1 MSWVLYNKGVQA
13 MLHGRRVANLPPPYL
28 GGLVFALALAV
39 RVAYIFELEAS
50 PLFVHPAV
58 DAKTYTHHAQRL
70 AAGNWLGV
78 GEGPFWQPPL
88 YPYFLGAVQVLFAE
102 SFFYAVRFGQ
112 ALLGAL
118 VCTMS
123 WWIGR
128 ALFNPAVGLL
138 AGIGAALCGP
148 LIFFDGELLPAGLA
162 TFVNLLALV
171 VLLRVWR
178 RPSRWGF
185 LAAGAAF
192 GVGALAVPTVLAFAV
207 AVPVVLLWVAPGR
220 KGWGWAGAFV
230 LGVVLAIAPV
240 AWRNWAIGGDGVGIS
255 YNAGINLYIGNNPDY
270 AATVAIRPGWEWD
283 DLVTQ
288 PARAGIERPSAKSAY
303 FAERA
308 WSYIREDPMAWLGL
322 MGYKLGAF
330 WHGDERGRNQP
341 IYFWRTYSKVLSA
354 TLWKAGLAFPFGV
367 VAPLA
372 LWGMLLSV
380 RRIGPTWPLLYVLSY
395 GLGVIAFFVA
405 ARYRV
410 PVLPV
415 LMVFAAYGLWTLWAW
430 GRAGCWRSLGLG
442 LVVCSAFGLAAN
454 SHLTPMDMEGDA
466 AIHYNLGNAHAAAGD
481 NQRALVAFE
490 HSVAKDPQ
498 YWQAWLNLG
507 GIKGALGDLSGAEEI
522 FARLTREVPK
532 QAEPWLNLAHVR
544 IVQRDLA
551 GAFRCYEAA
560 LAANPKLLP
569 AYIEMI
575 RLYGQ
580 LGDRVRAAHVLQR
593 AVDNVP
599 AARAR
604 LQRLYGSLFNRAGA
618 ALQ

>member
-1 MSWVLYNKGVQA
+1 MIAGLQA
-13 MLHGRRVANLPPPYL
+13 GRL
-28 GGLVFALALAV
+28 GWLVFALALAL
-39 RVAYIFELEAS
+39 RVAYIFEADAS
-50 PLFVHPAV
+50 PLFEHPAV

-70 AAGNWLGV
+70 AAGNWLGI

-88 YPYFLGAVQVLFAE
+88 YPYFLGAVKVLFPE
-102 SFFYAVRFGQ
+102 SFFYAVRFVQ

-118 VCTMS
+118 VCAMS

-148 LIFFDGELLPAGLA
+148 LIFFDGELLPASLA
-162 TFVNLLALV
+162 AFVDLLALV

-185 LAAGAAF
+185 LGAGAAF
-192 GVGALAVPTVLAFAV
+192 GVGALAVPTVLTFAV
-207 AVPVVLLWVAPGR
+207 AVPIVLLWRAPRRQGLI
-220 KGWGWAGAFV
+220 WTGAFG
-230 LGVVLAIAPV
+230 LGVILAVTPV

-270 AATVAIRPGWEWD
+270 AETVAIRPGWEWD
-283 DLVTQ
+283 ELVTQ

-308 WSYIREDPMAWLGL
+308 WDYIKGDPTGWLGL
-322 MGYKLGAF
+322 MGHKLGAF

-341 IYFWRTYSKVLSA
+341 IYFWRTYSNVLSA
-354 TLWKAGLAFPFGV
+354 TLWKAGIAFPFGL

-372 LWGMLLSV
+372 LWGMLLSL
-380 RRIGPTWPLLYVLSY
+380 RRVGPTWPLLYVLSY
-395 GLGVIAFFVA
+395 CLGVVAFFVA

-415 LMVFAAYGLWTLWAW
+415 LLVFAAYGLWALWDW
-430 GRAGCWRSLGLG
+430 VRAGRWRSLGLG
-442 LVVCSAFGLAAN
+442 LAVCLAFAFAAN
-454 SHLTPMDMEGDA
+454 SHLAPMDMEGDA
-466 AIHYNLGNAHAAAGD
+466 AIHYNLGNAYAEAGD
-481 NQRALVAFE
+481 KKRALAAFE
-490 HSVAKDPQ
+490 RAVAEDPE

-507 GIKGALGDLSGAEEI
+507 GVKAALGDLIGGGEI
-522 FARLTREVPK
+522 FARVAQKAPRQV
-532 QAEPWLNLAHVR
+532 EPWMNLAHVR
-544 IVQRDLA
+544 IMQRDLE
-551 GAFRCYEAA
+551 GAFSCYESA

-569 AYIEMI
+569 AYVEMI

-580 LGDRVRAAHVLQR
+580 MGDLARAAHILQR
-593 AVDNVP
+593 AVDQLP
-599 AARAR
+599 AESERLRQFYEEIQMRALGR
-604 LQRLYGSLFNRAGA
+604 
-618 ALQ
+618 

>member
-1 MSWVLYNKGVQA
+1 MTAGLQV
-13 MLHGRRVANLPPPYL
+13 GRL
-28 GGLVFALALAV
+28 GWLVFALALAL
-39 RVAYIFELEAS
+39 RVAYILEADAS
-50 PLFVHPAV
+50 PLFEHPAV

-88 YPYFLGAVQVLFAE
+88 YPYFLGAVKVLFPE
-102 SFFYAVRFGQ
+102 SFFYAVRFAQ

-118 VCTMS
+118 VCAMS

-148 LIFFDGELLPAGLA
+148 LIFFDGELLPASLA
-162 TFVNLLALV
+162 AFVDLLALV

-185 LAAGAAF
+185 LGAGAAF
-192 GVGALAVPTVLAFAV
+192 GVGALAVPTVLTFAV
-207 AVPVVLLWVAPGR
+207 AVPIVLLWRAPCRQGLI
-220 KGWGWAGAFV
+220 WTGAFA
-230 LGVVLAIAPV
+230 LGVILAVTPV

-270 AATVAIRPGWEWD
+270 AETVAIRPGWEWD
-283 DLVTQ
+283 ELVTQ

-308 WSYIREDPMAWLGL
+308 WDYIKGDPTGWLGL
-322 MGYKLGAF
+322 MGHKLAAF

-341 IYFWRTYSKVLSA
+341 IYFWRTYSNVLSA
-354 TLWKAGLAFPFGV
+354 TLWKAGIAFPFGL

-372 LWGMLLSV
+372 LWGMLLSL
-380 RRIGPTWPLLYVLSY
+380 RRVGPTWPLLYVLSY
-395 GLGVIAFFVA
+395 CLGVVAFFVA

-415 LMVFAAYGLWTLWAW
+415 LIVFAAYGLWALWDW
-430 GRAGCWRSLGLG
+430 VRAGRWRSLGLG
-442 LVVCSAFGLAAN
+442 LAVCLAFAFAAN
-454 SHLTPMDMEGDA
+454 SHLAPMDMEGDA
-466 AIHYNLGNAHAAAGD
+466 AIHYNLGNAYAEAGD
-481 NQRALVAFE
+481 KKRALAAFE
-490 HSVAKDPQ
+490 RAVAEDPE

-507 GIKGALGDLSGAEEI
+507 GVKAALGDLVGGEEI
-522 FARLTREVPK
+522 FARVAQKAPRQV
-532 QAEPWLNLAHVR
+532 EPWMNLAHVR
-544 IVQRDLA
+544 IMQRDLE
-551 GAFRCYEAA
+551 GAFSCYESA

-569 AYIEMI
+569 AYVEMI

-580 LGDRVRAAHVLQR
+580 MGDLARAAHILQR
-593 AVDNVP
+593 AVDQLP
-599 AARAR
+599 AESERLRQFYEEIQMRALGR
-604 LQRLYGSLFNRAGA
+604 
-618 ALQ
+618 

>member
-1 MSWVLYNKGVQA
+1 MPFQVVS
-13 MLHGRRVANLPPPYL
+13 LHTPYL
-28 GGLVFALALAV
+28 GWLVFALALAL
-39 RVAYIFELEAS
+39 RVAYIFEADAS
-50 PLFVHPAV
+50 PLFEHPAV

-70 AAGNWLGV
+70 AAGNWLGI

-88 YPYFLGAVQVLFAE
+88 YPYFLGAVKVLFPE
-102 SFFYAVRFGQ
+102 SFFYAVRFVQ

-118 VCTMS
+118 VCAMS

-148 LIFFDGELLPAGLA
+148 LIFFDGELLPASLA
-162 TFVNLLALV
+162 AFVDLLALV

-185 LAAGAAF
+185 LGAGAAF
-192 GVGALAVPTVLAFAV
+192 GVGALAVPTVLTFAV
-207 AVPVVLLWVAPGR
+207 AVPIVLLWRAPRRQGLI
-220 KGWGWAGAFV
+220 WAGAFA

-270 AATVAIRPGWEWD
+270 AETVAIRPGWEWD
-283 DLVTQ
+283 ELVTQ

-308 WSYIREDPMAWLGL
+308 WDYIKGDPTGWLGL
-322 MGYKLGAF
+322 MGHKLGAF

-341 IYFWRTYSKVLSA
+341 IYFWRTYSNVLSA
-354 TLWKAGLAFPFGV
+354 SLWKAGIAFPFGL

-372 LWGMLLSV
+372 LWGMLLSL
-380 RRIGPTWPLLYVLSY
+380 RRIGPTWPLLFVLSY
-395 GLGVIAFFVA
+395 CLGVVAFFVA

-415 LMVFAAYGLWTLWAW
+415 LLVFAAYGLWALWDW
-430 GRAGCWRSLGLG
+430 VRAGRWRSLGLG
-442 LVVCSAFGLAAN
+442 LAVCLAFAFAAN
-454 SHLTPMDMEGDA
+454 SHLAPMDMEGDA
-466 AIHYNLGNAHAAAGD
+466 AIHYNLGNAYAEAGD
-481 NQRALVAFE
+481 KKRALAAFE
-490 HSVAKDPQ
+490 RAVAEDPE

-507 GIKGALGDLSGAEEI
+507 GVKAALGDLIGGGEI
-522 FARLTREVPK
+522 FARVAQKAPRQV
-532 QAEPWLNLAHVR
+532 EPWMNLAHVR
-544 IVQRDLA
+544 IMQRDLE
-551 GAFRCYEAA
+551 GAFSCYESA

-569 AYIEMI
+569 AYVEMI

-580 LGDRVRAAHVLQR
+580 MGDLARAAHILQR
-593 AVDNVP
+593 AVDQLP
-599 AARAR
+599 AESERLRQFYEEIQMRALGR
-604 LQRLYGSLFNRAGA
+604 
-618 ALQ
+618 

>member
-1 MSWVLYNKGVQA
+1 MIAGLQA
-13 MLHGRRVANLPPPYL
+13 GRL
-28 GGLVFALALAV
+28 GWLVFALALAL
-39 RVAYIFELEAS
+39 RVAYIFEADAS
-50 PLFVHPAV
+50 PLFEHPAV
-58 DAKTYTHHAQRL
+58 DAKTYTHHALRL
-70 AAGNWLGV
+70 AAGNWLGI

-88 YPYFLGAVQVLFAE
+88 YPYFLGAVKVLFPE
-102 SFFYAVRFGQ
+102 SFFYAVRFVQ

-138 AGIGAALCGP
+138 AGIGTALCGP
-148 LIFFDGELLPAGLA
+148 LIFFDGELLPASLA
-162 TFVNLLALV
+162 AFVDLLALV

-185 LAAGAAF
+185 LGAGAAF
-192 GVGALAVPTVLAFAV
+192 GVGALAVPTVLTFAV
-207 AVPVVLLWVAPGR
+207 AVPIVLLWRAPRRQGLI
-220 KGWGWAGAFV
+220 WAGAFA

-270 AATVAIRPGWEWD
+270 AETVAIRPGWEWD
-283 DLVTQ
+283 ELVTQ

-308 WSYIREDPMAWLGL
+308 WDYIKGDPTGWLGL
-322 MGYKLGAF
+322 MGHKLGAF

-341 IYFWRTYSKVLSA
+341 IYFWRTYSNVLSA
-354 TLWKAGLAFPFGV
+354 SLWKAGIAFPFGL

-372 LWGMLLSV
+372 LWGMLLSL
-380 RRIGPTWPLLYVLSY
+380 RRIGPTWPLLFVLSY
-395 GLGVIAFFVA
+395 CLGVVAFFVA

-415 LMVFAAYGLWTLWAW
+415 LLVFAAYGLWALWDW
-430 GRAGCWRSLGLG
+430 VRAGRWRSLGLG
-442 LVVCSAFGLAAN
+442 LAVCLAFAFAAN
-454 SHLTPMDMEGDA
+454 SHLAPMDMEGDA
-466 AIHYNLGNAHAAAGD
+466 AIHYNLGNAYAEAGD
-481 NQRALVAFE
+481 KERALAAFE
-490 HSVAKDPQ
+490 RAVAEDPE

-507 GIKGALGDLSGAEEI
+507 GVKAALGDLIGGGEI
-522 FARLTREVPK
+522 FARVAQKAPRQV
-532 QAEPWLNLAHVR
+532 EPWMNLAHVR
-544 IVQRDLA
+544 IMQRDLE
-551 GAFRCYEAA
+551 GAFSCYESA

-569 AYIEMI
+569 AYVEMI

-580 LGDRVRAAHVLQR
+580 MGDLARAAHILQR
-593 AVDNVP
+593 AVDQLP
-599 AARAR
+599 AESERLRQFYEEIQMRALGR
-604 LQRLYGSLFNRAGA
+604 
-618 ALQ
+618 

>member
-1 MSWVLYNKGVQA
+1 MIAGLQA
-13 MLHGRRVANLPPPYL
+13 GRL
-28 GGLVFALALAV
+28 GWLVFALALAL
-39 RVAYIFELEAS
+39 RVAYIFEADAS
-50 PLFVHPAV
+50 PLFEHPAV

-88 YPYFLGAVQVLFAE
+88 YPYFLGVVKVLFPE
-102 SFFYAVRFGQ
+102 SFFYAVRFAQ

-118 VCTMS
+118 VCAMS

-148 LIFFDGELLPAGLA
+148 LIFFDGELLPASLA
-162 TFVNLLALV
+162 AFVDLLALV

-185 LAAGAAF
+185 LGAGAAF
-192 GVGALAVPTVLAFAV
+192 GVGALAVPTVLTFAV
-207 AVPVVLLWVAPGR
+207 AVPIVLLWRAPRRQGL
-220 KGWGWAGAFV
+220 GWAGAFA

-270 AATVAIRPGWEWD
+270 AETVAIRPGWEWD
-283 DLVTQ
+283 ELVTQ

-308 WSYIREDPMAWLGL
+308 WGYIKGDPTGWLGL
-322 MGYKLGAF
+322 MGHKLGAF

-341 IYFWRTYSKVLSA
+341 IYFWRTYSNVLSA
-354 TLWKAGLAFPFGV
+354 SLWKAGIAFPFGL

-372 LWGMLLSV
+372 LWGMLLSL

-395 GLGVIAFFVA
+395 CLGVVAFFVA

-415 LMVFAAYGLWTLWAW
+415 LLVFAAYGLWALWDW
-430 GRAGCWRSLGLG
+430 GRGGRWRSLGLG
-442 LVVCSAFGLAAN
+442 LAVCLAFALAAN
-454 SHLTPMDMEGDA
+454 SHLAPMDMEGDA
-466 AIHYNLGNAHAAAGD
+466 AIHYNLGNAYAEAGD
-481 NQRALVAFE
+481 KKRALTAFE
-490 HSVAKDPQ
+490 RAVAEDPE

-507 GIKGALGDLSGAEEI
+507 GVKAALGDLAGGEEI
-522 FARLTREVPK
+522 FARVAQKAPRQV
-532 QAEPWLNLAHVR
+532 EPWMNLAHVR
-544 IVQRDLA
+544 IMQRDLE
-551 GAFRCYEAA
+551 GAFSYYESA

-569 AYIEMI
+569 AYVEMI

-580 LGDRVRAAHVLQR
+580 MGDLARAAHILQR
-593 AVDNVP
+593 AVDQLP
-599 AARAR
+599 AESERLRQFYEEIQMRALGR
-604 LQRLYGSLFNRAGA
+604 
-618 ALQ
+618 

>member
-1 MSWVLYNKGVQA
+1 MIAGLQA
-13 MLHGRRVANLPPPYL
+13 GRL
-28 GGLVFALALAV
+28 GWLVFALALAL
-39 RVAYIFELEAS
+39 RVAYILEADAS
-50 PLFVHPAV
+50 PLFEHPAV

-70 AAGNWLGV
+70 AAGNWLGI

-88 YPYFLGAVQVLFAE
+88 YPYFLGAVKVLFPE
-102 SFFYAVRFGQ
+102 SFFYAVRFVQ

-118 VCTMS
+118 VCAMS

-148 LIFFDGELLPAGLA
+148 LIFFDGELLPASLA
-162 TFVNLLALV
+162 AFVDLLALV

-185 LAAGAAF
+185 LGAGAAF
-192 GVGALAVPTVLAFAV
+192 GVGALAVPTVLTFTV
-207 AVPVVLLWVAPGR
+207 AVPIVLLWRAPRRRGLI
-220 KGWGWAGAFV
+220 WAGAFA

-270 AATVAIRPGWEWD
+270 AETVAIRPGWEWD
-283 DLVTQ
+283 ELVTQ

-308 WSYIREDPMAWLGL
+308 WDYIKGDPTGWLGL
-322 MGYKLGAF
+322 MGHKLGAF

-341 IYFWRTYSKVLSA
+341 IYFWRTYSNVLSA
-354 TLWKAGLAFPFGV
+354 TLWKAGIAFPFGL

-372 LWGMLLSV
+372 LWGMLLSL
-380 RRIGPTWPLLYVLSY
+380 RRIGPTWPLLYALSY
-395 GLGVIAFFVA
+395 CLGVVAFFVA

-415 LMVFAAYGLWTLWAW
+415 LIVFAAYGLWALWDWA
-430 GRAGCWRSLGLG
+430 RAGCWRSLGLG
-442 LVVCSAFGLAAN
+442 LVICLVFAFAAN
-454 SHLTPMDMEGDA
+454 SRLAPMEMEGDA
-466 AIHYNLGNAHAAAGD
+466 AIHYNLGNAYAEAGD
-481 NQRALVAFE
+481 KKRALAAFE
-490 HSVAKDPQ
+490 RAVVEDPE

-507 GIKGALGDLSGAEEI
+507 GVKAASGDLAGGEEI
-522 FARLTREVPK
+522 FARVAQKAPRQV
-532 QAEPWLNLAHVR
+532 EPWMNLAHVR
-544 IVQRDLA
+544 IMQRDLE
-551 GAFRCYEAA
+551 GAFSCYESA

-569 AYIEMI
+569 AYVEMI

-580 LGDRVRAAHVLQR
+580 MGDLARAAHILQR
-593 AVDNVP
+593 AVDQLP
-599 AARAR
+599 AESERLRQFYEEIQMRALSR
-604 LQRLYGSLFNRAGA
+604 
-618 ALQ
+618 

>member
-1 MSWVLYNKGVQA
+1 MTAGLQV
-13 MLHGRRVANLPPPYL
+13 GRL
-28 GGLVFALALAV
+28 GWLVFALALAL
-39 RVAYIFELEAS
+39 RVAYILEADAS
-50 PLFVHPAV
+50 PLFEHPAV

-88 YPYFLGAVQVLFAE
+88 YPYFLGAVKVLFPE
-102 SFFYAVRFGQ
+102 SFFYAVRFAQ

-118 VCTMS
+118 VCAMS

-148 LIFFDGELLPAGLA
+148 LIFFDGELLPASLA
-162 TFVNLLALV
+162 AFVDLLALV

-185 LAAGAAF
+185 LGAGAAF
-192 GVGALAVPTVLAFAV
+192 GVGALAVPTVLTFAV
-207 AVPVVLLWVAPGR
+207 AVPIVLLWRAPCRQGLI
-220 KGWGWAGAFV
+220 WTGAFA
-230 LGVVLAIAPV
+230 LGVILAVTPV

-270 AATVAIRPGWEWD
+270 AETVAIRPGWEWD
-283 DLVTQ
+283 ELVTQ

-308 WSYIREDPMAWLGL
+308 WDYIKGDPTGWLGL
-322 MGYKLGAF
+322 MGHKLGAF

-354 TLWKAGLAFPFGV
+354 TLWKAGIAFPFGLM
-367 VAPLA
+367 APLA
-372 LWGMLLSV
+372 LWGMLLSL
-380 RRIGPTWPLLYVLSY
+380 RRVGPTWPLLYVLSY
-395 GLGVIAFFVA
+395 CLGVVAFFVA

-415 LMVFAAYGLWTLWAW
+415 LLVFAAYGLWALWDW
-430 GRAGCWRSLGLG
+430 VRAGRWRRLGLG
-442 LVVCSAFGLAAN
+442 LAVCLVFAFAAN
-454 SHLTPMDMEGDA
+454 SHLAPMDMEGDA
-466 AIHYNLGNAHAAAGD
+466 AIHYNLGNAYAEAGD
-481 NQRALVAFE
+481 KKRALAAFE
-490 HSVAKDPQ
+490 RAVAEDPE

-507 GIKGALGDLSGAEEI
+507 GVKAALGDLIGGGEI
-522 FARLTREVPK
+522 FARVAQKAPRQV
-532 QAEPWLNLAHVR
+532 EPWMNLAHVR
-544 IVQRDLA
+544 IMQRDLE
-551 GAFRCYEAA
+551 GAFSYYESA

-569 AYIEMI
+569 AYVEMI

-580 LGDRVRAAHVLQR
+580 MGDLARAAHILQR
-593 AVDNVP
+593 AVDQLP
-599 AARAR
+599 AESERLRQFYEEIQMRALGR
-604 LQRLYGSLFNRAGA
+604 
-618 ALQ
+618 

>member
-1 MSWVLYNKGVQA
+1 MPCSSQPRP
-13 MLHGRRVANLPPPYL
+13 RRVANLRSPYL
-28 GGLVFALALAV
+28 GGLVFVLALAV
-39 RVAYIFELEAS
+39 RVAYVFELDAS

-58 DAKTYTHHAQRL
+58 DAKTYTHHAARL
-70 AAGNWLGV
+70 AAGHWLGV

-88 YPYFLGAVQVLFAE
+88 YPYFLGAVKVLAGE
-102 SFFYAVRFGQ
+102 SFFYAVRLGQ

-118 VCTMS
+118 VCAMS

-138 AGIGAALCGP
+138 AGLGAALCGP
-148 LIFFDGELLPAGLA
+148 LIFFDGELLPACLA

-185 LAAGAAF
+185 LGAGAAF
-192 GVGALAVPTVLAFAV
+192 GIGALAVPTVLAFAV
-207 AVPVVLLWVAPGR
+207 AVPIVLLWVAPR
-220 KGWGWAGAFV
+220 RLGWAGAFV
-230 LGVVLAIAPV
+230 LGVLLAIAPV

-303 FAERA
+303 FAKRA
-308 WSYIREDPMAWLGL
+308 WSYIREAPTEWLGL

-341 IYFWRTYSKVLSA
+341 IYFWRAYSTVLSA
-354 TLWKAGLAFPFGV
+354 TLWKAGIAFPFGV

-380 RRIGPTWPLLYVLSY
+380 RRLGPTWPLLYVLNY

-415 LMVFAAYGLWTLWAW
+415 LVVFAAYGLWTLWQW

-442 LVVCSAFGLAAN
+442 SVVCAAFALAAN
-454 SHLTPMDMEGDA
+454 SHLTPMDLEGDA
-466 AIHYNLGNAHAAAGD
+466 AIHYNLGNAYAAAGD
-481 NQRALVAFE
+481 NQRALAAFE
-490 HSVAKDPQ
+490 RSVAKDPE

-507 GIKGALGDLSGAEEI
+507 GIKGVLGDLPGAGEI

-532 QAEPWLNLAHVR
+532 RAEPWLNLAHVR
-544 IVQRDLA
+544 IAQRDLA

-560 LAANPKLLP
+560 LAANPKLLRV
-569 AYIEMI
+569 YVEMI

-580 LGDRVRAAHVLQR
+580 VGDWAQAAHILQR
-593 AVDNVP
+593 AIDNVP
-599 AARAR
+599 AERER
-604 LQRLYGSLFNRAGA
+604 LQRLYRGLFNAVV
-618 ALQ
+618 LP

>member
-1 MSWVLYNKGVQA
+1 MPFQVVS
-13 MLHGRRVANLPPPYL
+13 LHTPYL
-28 GGLVFALALAV
+28 GWLVFALALAL
-39 RVAYIFELEAS
+39 RVAYIFEADAS
-50 PLFVHPAV
+50 PLFEHPAV

-70 AAGNWLGV
+70 AAGNWLGI

-88 YPYFLGAVQVLFAE
+88 YPYFLGAVKVLFPE
-102 SFFYAVRFGQ
+102 SFFYAVRFVQ

-118 VCTMS
+118 VCAMS

-128 ALFNPAVGLL
+128 TLFNPAVGLL

-148 LIFFDGELLPAGLA
+148 LIFFDGELLPASLA
-162 TFVNLLALV
+162 AFVDLLAIV

-185 LAAGAAF
+185 LGAGAAF
-192 GVGALAVPTVLAFAV
+192 GVGALAVPTVLTFAV
-207 AVPVVLLWVAPGR
+207 AVPIVLLWRAPRRQGLI
-220 KGWGWAGAFV
+220 WAGAFA

-270 AATVAIRPGWEWD
+270 AETVAIRPGWEWD
-283 DLVTQ
+283 ELVTQ

-308 WSYIREDPMAWLGL
+308 WDYIKGDPTAWLGL
-322 MGYKLGAF
+322 MGHKLGAF

-341 IYFWRTYSKVLSA
+341 IYFWRTYSNVLSA
-354 TLWKAGLAFPFGV
+354 TLWKAGIAFPFGL

-372 LWGMLLSV
+372 LWGMLLSL
-380 RRIGPTWPLLYVLSY
+380 RRIGPTWPLLFVLSY
-395 GLGVIAFFVA
+395 CLGVVAFFVA

-415 LMVFAAYGLWTLWAW
+415 LLVFAAYGLWALWDW
-430 GRAGCWRSLGLG
+430 VRAGRWRSLGLG
-442 LVVCSAFGLAAN
+442 LAVCLAFAFAAN
-454 SHLTPMDMEGDA
+454 SHLAPMDMEGDA
-466 AIHYNLGNAHAAAGD
+466 AIHYNLGNAYAEAGD
-481 NQRALVAFE
+481 KKRALAAFE
-490 HSVAKDPQ
+490 RAVAEDPE

-507 GIKGALGDLSGAEEI
+507 GVKAALGDLIGGGEI
-522 FARLTREVPK
+522 FARVAQKAPRQV
-532 QAEPWLNLAHVR
+532 EPWMNLAHVR
-544 IVQRDLA
+544 IMQRDLE
-551 GAFRCYEAA
+551 GAFSCYESA

-569 AYIEMI
+569 AYVEMI

-580 LGDRVRAAHVLQR
+580 MGDLARAAHILQR
-593 AVDNVP
+593 AVDQLP
-599 AARAR
+599 AESERLRQFYEEIQMRALGR
-604 LQRLYGSLFNRAGA
+604 
-618 ALQ
+618 

>member
-1 MSWVLYNKGVQA
+1 MPFQVVS
-13 MLHGRRVANLPPPYL
+13 LHTPYL
-28 GGLVFALALAV
+28 GWLVFALALAL
-39 RVAYIFELEAS
+39 RVAYIFEADAS
-50 PLFVHPAV
+50 PLFEHPAV

-70 AAGNWLGV
+70 AAGNWLGI

-88 YPYFLGAVQVLFAE
+88 YPYFLGAVKVLFPE
-102 SFFYAVRFGQ
+102 SFFYAVRFVQ
-112 ALLGAL
+112 VLLGAL
-118 VCTMS
+118 VCAMS

-148 LIFFDGELLPAGLA
+148 LIFFDGELLPASLA
-162 TFVNLLALV
+162 AFVDLLALV

-185 LAAGAAF
+185 LGAGAAF
-192 GVGALAVPTVLAFAV
+192 GVGALAVPTVLTFAV
-207 AVPVVLLWVAPGR
+207 AVPIVLLWRAPRRQGLI
-220 KGWGWAGAFV
+220 WAGAFA

-270 AATVAIRPGWEWD
+270 AETVAIRPGWEWD
-283 DLVTQ
+283 ELVTQ

-308 WSYIREDPMAWLGL
+308 WDYIKGDPTGWLGL
-322 MGYKLGAF
+322 MGHKLGAF

-341 IYFWRTYSKVLSA
+341 IYFWRTYSNVLSA
-354 TLWKAGLAFPFGV
+354 SLWKAGIAFPFGL

-372 LWGMLLSV
+372 LWGMLLSL
-380 RRIGPTWPLLYVLSY
+380 RRVGPTWPLLFVLSY
-395 GLGVIAFFVA
+395 CLGVVAFFVA

-415 LMVFAAYGLWTLWAW
+415 LLVFAAYGLWALWDW
-430 GRAGCWRSLGLG
+430 VRAGRWRSLGLG
-442 LVVCSAFGLAAN
+442 LAVCLAFAFAAN
-454 SHLTPMDMEGDA
+454 SHLAPMDMEGDA
-466 AIHYNLGNAHAAAGD
+466 AIHYNLGNAYAEAGD
-481 NQRALVAFE
+481 KERALAAFE
-490 HSVAKDPQ
+490 RAVAEDPE

-507 GIKGALGDLSGAEEI
+507 GVKAALGDLIGGGEI
-522 FARLTREVPK
+522 FARVAQKAPRQV
-532 QAEPWLNLAHVR
+532 EPWMNLAHVR
-544 IVQRDLA
+544 IMQRDLE
-551 GAFRCYEAA
+551 GAFSCYESA

-569 AYIEMI
+569 AYVEMI

-580 LGDRVRAAHVLQR
+580 MGDLARAAHILQR
-593 AVDNVP
+593 AVDQLP
-599 AARAR
+599 AESERLRQFYEEIQMRALGR
-604 LQRLYGSLFNRAGA
+604 
-618 ALQ
+618 

>member
-1 MSWVLYNKGVQA
+1 MIAGLQA
-13 MLHGRRVANLPPPYL
+13 GRL
-28 GGLVFALALAV
+28 GWLVFALALAL
-39 RVAYIFELEAS
+39 RVAYIFEADAS
-50 PLFVHPAV
+50 PLFEHPAV

-70 AAGNWLGV
+70 AAGNWLGI

-88 YPYFLGAVQVLFAE
+88 YPYFLGAVKVLFPE
-102 SFFYAVRFGQ
+102 SFFYAVRFVQ

-118 VCTMS
+118 VCAMS

-148 LIFFDGELLPAGLA
+148 LIFFDGELLPASLA
-162 TFVNLLALV
+162 AFVDLLALV

-185 LAAGAAF
+185 LGAGAAF
-192 GVGALAVPTVLAFAV
+192 GVGALAVPTVLTFAV
-207 AVPVVLLWVAPGR
+207 AVPIVLLWRAPRRQGLI
-220 KGWGWAGAFV
+220 WAGAFA

-270 AATVAIRPGWEWD
+270 AETVAIRPGWEWD
-283 DLVTQ
+283 ELVTQ

-308 WSYIREDPMAWLGL
+308 WDYIKGDPTGWLGL
-322 MGYKLGAF
+322 MGHKLGAF

-341 IYFWRTYSKVLSA
+341 IYFWRTYSNVLSA
-354 TLWKAGLAFPFGV
+354 SLWKAGIAFPFGL

-372 LWGMLLSV
+372 LWGMLLSL
-380 RRIGPTWPLLYVLSY
+380 RRVGPTWPLLFVLSY
-395 GLGVIAFFVA
+395 CLGVVAFFVA

-415 LMVFAAYGLWTLWAW
+415 LLVFAAYGLWALWDW
-430 GRAGCWRSLGLG
+430 VRAGRWRSLGLG
-442 LVVCSAFGLAAN
+442 LAVCLAFAFAAN
-454 SHLTPMDMEGDA
+454 SHLAPMDMEGDA
-466 AIHYNLGNAHAAAGD
+466 AIHYNLGNAYAEAGD
-481 NQRALVAFE
+481 KKRALAAFE
-490 HSVAKDPQ
+490 RAVAEDPE

-507 GIKGALGDLSGAEEI
+507 GVKAALGDLIGGGEI
-522 FARLTREVPK
+522 FARVAQKAPRQV
-532 QAEPWLNLAHVR
+532 EPWMNLAHVR
-544 IVQRDLA
+544 IMQRDLE
-551 GAFRCYEAA
+551 GAFSCYESA

-569 AYIEMI
+569 AYVEMI

-580 LGDRVRAAHVLQR
+580 MGDLARAAHILQR
-593 AVDNVP
+593 AVDQLP
-599 AARAR
+599 AASERLRQFYEEIQMRALGR
-604 LQRLYGSLFNRAGA
+604 
-618 ALQ
+618 

>member
-1 MSWVLYNKGVQA
+1 MIAGLQA
-13 MLHGRRVANLPPPYL
+13 WRL
-28 GGLVFALALAV
+28 GWLVFAFALAL
-39 RVAYIFELEAS
+39 RVAYLFELDAS
-50 PLFVHPAV
+50 PLFAHPAV

-70 AAGNWLGV
+70 AAGNWLGL

-88 YPYFLGAVQVLFAE
+88 YPYFLGAVKVLFLE
-102 SFFYAVRFGQ
+102 SFFYAARFVQ

-118 VCTMS
+118 VCAMS

-128 ALFNPAVGLL
+128 TLFNPAVGLL

-148 LIFFDGELLPAGLA
+148 LIFFDGELLPASLA
-162 TFVNLLALV
+162 AFIDLLALV

-207 AVPVVLLWVAPGR
+207 AVPIALLWRVPRRQGLL
-220 KGWGWAGAFV
+220 WAGAFS
-230 LGVVLAIAPV
+230 LGVLLAIAPV

-288 PARAGIERPSAKSAY
+288 PAREGIERPSAKSAY

-308 WSYIREDPMAWLGL
+308 WGYIRGDPTAWLGL
-322 MGYKLGAF
+322 MGRKLGAF

-354 TLWKAGLAFPFGV
+354 TLWKAGIAFPFGL

-372 LWGMLLSV
+372 LWGMLLSL

-395 GLGVIAFFVA
+395 CLGVVAFFVA

-415 LMVFAAYGLWTLWAW
+415 LMVFAAYGLWVLWDW
-430 GRAGCWRSLGLG
+430 GRASRWRSLGLG
-442 LVVCSAFGLAAN
+442 LAVYLAFALAAN
-454 SHLTPMDMEGDA
+454 SRIAPMDMEGDA
-466 AIHYNLGNAHAAAGD
+466 AIHYNLGNAYAKAGD
-481 NQRALVAFE
+481 KERALTAFE
-490 HSVAKDPQ
+490 RAVSEDPE

-507 GIKGALGDLSGAEEI
+507 GVKAALGDLEGGRAI
-522 FARLTREVPK
+522 FARVAQKAPRQV
-532 QAEPWLNLAHVR
+532 EPWMNLAHVR
-544 IVQRDLA
+544 VQQGDA
-551 GAFRCYEAA
+551 KGAITAYEAA
-560 LAANPKLLP
+560 LAANPRLLP
-569 AYIEMI
+569 AYVEMMVLYGRLGALAETARVLDRAVEHLPAERARLE
-575 RLYGQ
+575 RLYGR
-580 LGDRVRAAHVLQR
+580 LLNA
-593 AVDNVP
+593 
-599 AARAR
+599 AARP
-604 LQRLYGSLFNRAGA
+604 
-618 ALQ
+618 

>member
-1 MSWVLYNKGVQA
+1 MIAGLQA
-13 MLHGRRVANLPPPYL
+13 GRL
-28 GGLVFALALAV
+28 GWLVFTLALAV
-39 RVAYIFELEAS
+39 RVAYILEADAS
-50 PLFVHPAV
+50 PLFPHPAV

-88 YPYFLGAVQVLFAE
+88 YPYFLGAVKVLFPE
-102 SFFYAVRFGQ
+102 SFFYAVRFVQ

-118 VCTMS
+118 VCAMS

-148 LIFFDGELLPAGLA
+148 LIFFDGELLPASLA
-162 TFVNLLALV
+162 AFVDLLALV

-185 LAAGAAF
+185 WGAGAAF
-192 GVGALAVPTVLAFAV
+192 GVGALAVPTVLTFAV
-207 AVPVVLLWVAPGR
+207 AVPIVLLWRAPRRQGLI
-220 KGWGWAGAFV
+220 WTGAFG
-230 LGVVLAIAPV
+230 LGVILAVTPV

-270 AATVAIRPGWEWD
+270 AETVAIRPGWEWD
-283 DLVTQ
+283 ELVTQ

-308 WSYIREDPMAWLGL
+308 WDYIKGDPTGWLGL
-322 MGYKLGAF
+322 MGRKLGAF

-341 IYFWRTYSKVLSA
+341 IYFWRTYSNVLSA
-354 TLWKAGLAFPFGV
+354 SLWKAGIAFPFGL

-372 LWGMLLSV
+372 LWGMLLSLQ
-380 RRIGPTWPLLYVLSY
+380 RIGPTWPLLYVLSY
-395 GLGVIAFFVA
+395 CLGVVAFFVA

-415 LMVFAAYGLWTLWAW
+415 LLVFAAYGLWALWDW
-430 GRAGCWRSLGLG
+430 VRAGRWRSLGLG
-442 LVVCSAFGLAAN
+442 LAVCLAFAFAAN
-454 SHLTPMDMEGDA
+454 SHLAPMDMEGDA
-466 AIHYNLGNAHAAAGD
+466 AIHYNLGNAYAEAGD
-481 NQRALVAFE
+481 KERALAAFE
-490 HSVAKDPQ
+490 RAVAEDPE

-507 GIKGALGDLSGAEEI
+507 GVKAALGDLTGGEEI
-522 FARLTREVPK
+522 FARVAQKAPRQV
-532 QAEPWLNLAHVR
+532 EPWMNLAHVR
-544 IVQRDLA
+544 IMQRNLE
-551 GAFRCYEAA
+551 GAFSCYESA

-569 AYIEMI
+569 AYVEMI

-580 LGDRVRAAHVLQR
+580 MGDLARAAHILQR
-593 AVDNVP
+593 AVDQLP
-599 AARAR
+599 AESERLRQFYEEIQIRALGR
-604 LQRLYGSLFNRAGA
+604 
-618 ALQ
+618 

>member
-1 MSWVLYNKGVQA
+1 MIAGLQA
-13 MLHGRRVANLPPPYL
+13 GRL
-28 GGLVFALALAV
+28 GWLVFALALAL
-39 RVAYIFELEAS
+39 RVAYILEADAS
-50 PLFVHPAV
+50 PLFEHPAV

-88 YPYFLGAVQVLFAE
+88 YPYFLGAVKVLFPE
-102 SFFYAVRFGQ
+102 SFFYAVRFAQ

-118 VCTMS
+118 VCAMS

-148 LIFFDGELLPAGLA
+148 LIFFDGELLPASLA
-162 TFVNLLALV
+162 AFVDLLALV

-185 LAAGAAF
+185 LGAGAAF
-192 GVGALAVPTVLAFAV
+192 GVGALAVPTVLTFAV
-207 AVPVVLLWVAPGR
+207 AVPIVLLWRAPCRQGLI
-220 KGWGWAGAFV
+220 WTGAFA
-230 LGVVLAIAPV
+230 LGVILAVTPV

-270 AATVAIRPGWEWD
+270 AETVAIRPGWEWD

-288 PARAGIERPSAKSAY
+288 PARAGMERPSAKSAY

-308 WSYIREDPMAWLGL
+308 WGYIKGDPTGWLGL
-322 MGYKLGAF
+322 MGHKLGAF

-341 IYFWRTYSKVLSA
+341 IYFWRTYSNVLSA
-354 TLWKAGLAFPFGV
+354 SLWKAGIAFPFGL

-372 LWGMLLSV
+372 LWGMLLSL
-380 RRIGPTWPLLYVLSY
+380 RRIGPTWPLLYALSY
-395 GLGVIAFFVA
+395 CLGVVAFFVA

-415 LMVFAAYGLWTLWAW
+415 LIVFAAYGLWALWDW
-430 GRAGCWRSLGLG
+430 VRAGRWRSLGLG
-442 LVVCSAFGLAAN
+442 LAVCLAFAFAAN
-454 SHLTPMDMEGDA
+454 SHLALMDMEGDA
-466 AIHYNLGNAHAAAGD
+466 AIHYNLGNAYAEAGD
-481 NQRALVAFE
+481 KERALAAFE
-490 HSVAKDPQ
+490 RAVAEDPE

-507 GIKGALGDLSGAEEI
+507 GVKAALGDLIGGGEI
-522 FARLTREVPK
+522 FARVAQKAPRQV
-532 QAEPWLNLAHVR
+532 EPWMNLAHVR
-544 IVQRDLA
+544 IMQRDLE
-551 GAFRCYEAA
+551 GAFSSYESA

-569 AYIEMI
+569 AYVEMI

-580 LGDRVRAAHVLQR
+580 MGDLARAAHILQR
-593 AVDNVP
+593 AVDQLP
-599 AARAR
+599 AESERLRQFYEEIQMRALGR
-604 LQRLYGSLFNRAGA
+604 
-618 ALQ
+618 

>member
-1 MSWVLYNKGVQA
+1 MTAGLQA
-13 MLHGRRVANLPPPYL
+13 GRL
-28 GGLVFALALAV
+28 GWLVFALALAL
-39 RVAYIFELEAS
+39 RVAYILEADAS
-50 PLFVHPAV
+50 PLFEHPAV

-70 AAGNWLGV
+70 AAGNWLGI

-88 YPYFLGAVQVLFAE
+88 YPYFLGVVKVLFPE
-102 SFFYAVRFGQ
+102 SFFYAVRFVQ

-118 VCTMS
+118 VCAMS

-148 LIFFDGELLPAGLA
+148 LIFFDGELLPASLA
-162 TFVNLLALV
+162 AFVDLLALV

-185 LAAGAAF
+185 LGAGAAF
-192 GVGALAVPTVLAFAV
+192 GVGALAVPTVLTFAV
-207 AVPVVLLWVAPGR
+207 AVPIVLLWRAPRRQGLI
-220 KGWGWAGAFV
+220 WTGAFA
-230 LGVVLAIAPV
+230 LGVILAVTPV

-270 AATVAIRPGWEWD
+270 AETVAIRPGWEWD
-283 DLVTQ
+283 ELVTQ

-308 WSYIREDPMAWLGL
+308 WGYIKGDPTGWLGL
-322 MGYKLGAF
+322 MGHKLGAF

-341 IYFWRTYSKVLSA
+341 IYFWRTYSNVLSA
-354 TLWKAGLAFPFGV
+354 SLWKAGIAFPFGL

-372 LWGMLLSV
+372 LWGMLLSL

-395 GLGVIAFFVA
+395 CLGVVAFFVA

-415 LMVFAAYGLWTLWAW
+415 LIVFAAYGLWALWDW
-430 GRAGCWRSLGLG
+430 GRAGRWRSLGLG
-442 LVVCSAFGLAAN
+442 LAACLAFAFAAN
-454 SHLTPMDMEGDA
+454 SHLAPMDMEGDA
-466 AIHYNLGNAHAAAGD
+466 AIHYNLGNAYAEAGD
-481 NQRALVAFE
+481 KKRALAAFE
-490 HSVAKDPQ
+490 RAVAEDPE

-507 GIKGALGDLSGAEEI
+507 GVKAALGDLTGGGEI
-522 FARLTREVPK
+522 FARVAQKAPRQV
-532 QAEPWLNLAHVR
+532 EPWMNLAHVR
-544 IVQRDLA
+544 IMQRDLE
-551 GAFRCYEAA
+551 GAFSYYESA

-569 AYIEMI
+569 AYVEMI

-580 LGDRVRAAHVLQR
+580 MGDLARAAHILQR
-593 AVDNVP
+593 AVDQLP
-599 AARAR
+599 AESERLRQFYEEIQMRALGR
-604 LQRLYGSLFNRAGA
+604 
-618 ALQ
+618 

>member
-1 MSWVLYNKGVQA
+1 MIAGLQA
-13 MLHGRRVANLPPPYL
+13 GRL
-28 GGLVFALALAV
+28 GWLVFALALAL
-39 RVAYIFELEAS
+39 RVAYIFEADAS
-50 PLFVHPAV
+50 PLFEHPAV

-70 AAGNWLGV
+70 AAGNWLGI

-88 YPYFLGAVQVLFAE
+88 YPYFLGAVKVLFPE
-102 SFFYAVRFGQ
+102 SFFYAVRFVQ

-118 VCTMS
+118 VCAMS

-148 LIFFDGELLPAGLA
+148 LIFFDGELLPASLA
-162 TFVNLLALV
+162 AFVDLLALV

-185 LAAGAAF
+185 LGAGAAF
-192 GVGALAVPTVLAFAV
+192 GVGALAVPTVLTFAV
-207 AVPVVLLWVAPGR
+207 AVPIVLLWRAPRRQGLI
-220 KGWGWAGAFV
+220 WAGAFS
-230 LGVVLAIAPV
+230 LGVILAITPV

-270 AATVAIRPGWEWD
+270 AETVAIRPGWEWD
-283 DLVTQ
+283 ELVTQ

-308 WSYIREDPMAWLGL
+308 WDYIKGDPTGWLGL
-322 MGYKLGAF
+322 MGRKLGAF

-341 IYFWRTYSKVLSA
+341 IYFWRTYSNVLSA
-354 TLWKAGLAFPFGV
+354 SLWKAGIAFPFGL

-372 LWGMLLSV
+372 LWGMLLSL

-395 GLGVIAFFVA
+395 CLGVVAFFVA

-415 LMVFAAYGLWTLWAW
+415 LLVFAAYGLWALWDW
-430 GRAGCWRSLGLG
+430 VRAGRWRSLGLG
-442 LVVCSAFGLAAN
+442 LAVCLAFAFAAN
-454 SHLTPMDMEGDA
+454 SHLAPMDMEGDA
-466 AIHYNLGNAHAAAGD
+466 AIHYNLGNAYAEAGD
-481 NQRALVAFE
+481 KKRALAAFE
-490 HSVAKDPQ
+490 RAVAEDPE

-507 GIKGALGDLSGAEEI
+507 GVKAALGDLIGGGEI
-522 FARLTREVPK
+522 FARVAQKAPRQV
-532 QAEPWLNLAHVR
+532 EPWMNLAHVR
-544 IVQRDLA
+544 IMQRDLE
-551 GAFRCYEAA
+551 GAFSCYESA

-569 AYIEMI
+569 AYVEMI

-580 LGDRVRAAHVLQR
+580 MGDLARAAHILQR
-593 AVDNVP
+593 AVDQLP
-599 AARAR
+599 AESERLRQFYEEIQMRALGR
-604 LQRLYGSLFNRAGA
+604 
-618 ALQ
+618 

>member
-1 MSWVLYNKGVQA
+1 MIAGLQA
-13 MLHGRRVANLPPPYL
+13 GRL
-28 GGLVFALALAV
+28 GWLVFALALAL
-39 RVAYIFELEAS
+39 RVAYIFEADAS
-50 PLFVHPAV
+50 PLFEHPAV

-70 AAGNWLGV
+70 AAGNWLGI

-88 YPYFLGAVQVLFAE
+88 YPYFLGAVKVLFPE
-102 SFFYAVRFGQ
+102 SFFYAVRFVQ

-118 VCTMS
+118 VCAMS

-148 LIFFDGELLPAGLA
+148 LIFFDGELLPASLA
-162 TFVNLLALV
+162 AFVDLLALV

-185 LAAGAAF
+185 LGAGAAF
-192 GVGALAVPTVLAFAV
+192 GVGALAVPTVLTFAV
-207 AVPVVLLWVAPGR
+207 AVPIALLCRAPRRQGLI
-220 KGWGWAGAFV
+220 WAGAFA
-230 LGVVLAIAPV
+230 LGVILAVTPV

-270 AATVAIRPGWEWD
+270 AETVAIRPGWEWD

-308 WSYIREDPMAWLGL
+308 WDYIKGDPAEWLGL
-322 MGYKLGAF
+322 MGHKLGAF

-341 IYFWRTYSKVLSA
+341 IYFWRTYSNVLSA
-354 TLWKAGLAFPFGV
+354 SLWKAGIAFPFGL

-372 LWGMLLSV
+372 LWGMLLSL

-395 GLGVIAFFVA
+395 CLGVVAFFVA

-415 LMVFAAYGLWTLWAW
+415 LLVFAAYGLWALWDW
-430 GRAGCWRSLGLG
+430 VRAGRWRSLGLG
-442 LVVCSAFGLAAN
+442 LAVCLAFAFAAN
-454 SHLTPMDMEGDA
+454 SHLAPMDMEGDA
-466 AIHYNLGNAHAAAGD
+466 AIHYNLGNAYAEAGD
-481 NQRALVAFE
+481 KERALAAFE
-490 HSVAKDPQ
+490 RAVAEDPE

-507 GIKGALGDLSGAEEI
+507 GVKAALGDLIGGGEI
-522 FARLTREVPK
+522 FARVAQKAPRQV
-532 QAEPWLNLAHVR
+532 EPWMNLAHVR
-544 IVQRDLA
+544 IMQRDLG
-551 GAFRCYEAA
+551 GAFSCYESA

-569 AYIEMI
+569 AYVEMI

-580 LGDRVRAAHVLQR
+580 MGDLARAAHILQR
-593 AVDNVP
+593 AVDQLP
-599 AARAR
+599 AESERLRQFYEEIQMRALGR
-604 LQRLYGSLFNRAGA
+604 
-618 ALQ
+618 

>member
-1 MSWVLYNKGVQA
+1 MIAGLQA
-13 MLHGRRVANLPPPYL
+13 GRL
-28 GGLVFALALAV
+28 GWLVFALALAL
-39 RVAYIFELEAS
+39 RVAYIFEADAS
-50 PLFVHPAV
+50 PLFEHPAV

-70 AAGNWLGV
+70 AAGNWLGI

-88 YPYFLGAVQVLFAE
+88 YPYFLGAVKVLFPE
-102 SFFYAVRFGQ
+102 SFFYAVRFVQ

-118 VCTMS
+118 VCAMS

-148 LIFFDGELLPAGLA
+148 LIFFDGELLPASLA
-162 TFVNLLALV
+162 AFVDLLALV

-185 LAAGAAF
+185 LGAGAAF
-192 GVGALAVPTVLAFAV
+192 GVGALAVPTVLTFAV
-207 AVPVVLLWVAPGR
+207 AVPIVLLWRAPCRQGLI
-220 KGWGWAGAFV
+220 WTGAFA
-230 LGVVLAIAPV
+230 LGVILAVTPV

-270 AATVAIRPGWEWD
+270 AETVAIRPGWEWD
-283 DLVTQ
+283 ELVTQ

-308 WSYIREDPMAWLGL
+308 WDYIKGDPTGWLGL
-322 MGYKLGAF
+322 MGHKLGAF

-341 IYFWRTYSKVLSA
+341 IYFWRTYSNVLSA
-354 TLWKAGLAFPFGV
+354 SLWKAGIAFPFGL

-372 LWGMLLSV
+372 LWGMLLSL

-395 GLGVIAFFVA
+395 CLGVVAFFVA

-415 LMVFAAYGLWTLWAW
+415 LLVFAAYGLWALWDW
-430 GRAGCWRSLGLG
+430 VRAGRWRSLGLG
-442 LVVCSAFGLAAN
+442 LAVCLAFAFAAN
-454 SHLTPMDMEGDA
+454 SHLAPMDMEGDA
-466 AIHYNLGNAHAAAGD
+466 AIHYNLGNAYAEAGD
-481 NQRALVAFE
+481 KKRALAAFE
-490 HSVAKDPQ
+490 RAVAEDPE

-507 GIKGALGDLSGAEEI
+507 GVKAALGDLIGGGEI
-522 FARLTREVPK
+522 FARVAQKAPRQV
-532 QAEPWLNLAHVR
+532 EPWMNLAHVR
-544 IVQRDLA
+544 IMQRDLE
-551 GAFRCYEAA
+551 GAFSCYESA

-569 AYIEMI
+569 AYVEMI

-580 LGDRVRAAHVLQR
+580 MGDLARAAHILQR
-593 AVDNVP
+593 AVDQLP
-599 AARAR
+599 AESERLRQFYEEIQMRALGR
-604 LQRLYGSLFNRAGA
+604 
-618 ALQ
+618 

>member
-1 MSWVLYNKGVQA
+1 MIAGLQA
-13 MLHGRRVANLPPPYL
+13 GRL
-28 GGLVFALALAV
+28 GWLVFALALAL
-39 RVAYIFELEAS
+39 RVAYIFEADAS
-50 PLFVHPAV
+50 PLFEHPAV

-88 YPYFLGAVQVLFAE
+88 YPYFLGAVKVLFPE
-102 SFFYAVRFGQ
+102 SFFYAVRFVQ

-118 VCTMS
+118 VCAMS

-148 LIFFDGELLPAGLA
+148 LIFFDGELLPASLA
-162 TFVNLLALV
+162 AFVDLLALV

-185 LAAGAAF
+185 LGAGAAF
-192 GVGALAVPTVLAFAV
+192 GVGALAVPTVLTFAV
-207 AVPVVLLWVAPGR
+207 AVPIVLLWRAPCRQGLI
-220 KGWGWAGAFV
+220 WTGAFA
-230 LGVVLAIAPV
+230 LGVILAVTPV

-270 AATVAIRPGWEWD
+270 AETVAIRPGWEWD
-283 DLVTQ
+283 ELVTQ

-308 WSYIREDPMAWLGL
+308 WDYIKGDPTGWLGL
-322 MGYKLGAF
+322 MGHKLGAF

-341 IYFWRTYSKVLSA
+341 IYFWRTYSNVLSA
-354 TLWKAGLAFPFGV
+354 SLWKAGIAFPFGL

-372 LWGMLLSV
+372 LWGMLLSL

-395 GLGVIAFFVA
+395 CLGVVAFFVA

-415 LMVFAAYGLWTLWAW
+415 LLVFAAYGLWALWDW
-430 GRAGCWRSLGLG
+430 VRAGRWRSLGLG
-442 LVVCSAFGLAAN
+442 LAVCLAFAFAAN
-454 SHLTPMDMEGDA
+454 SHLAPMDMEGDA
-466 AIHYNLGNAHAAAGD
+466 AIHYNLGNAYAEAGD
-481 NQRALVAFE
+481 KKRALAAFE
-490 HSVAKDPQ
+490 RAVAEDPE

-507 GIKGALGDLSGAEEI
+507 GVKAALGDLIGGGEI
-522 FARLTREVPK
+522 FARVAQKAPRQV
-532 QAEPWLNLAHVR
+532 EPWMNLAHVR
-544 IVQRDLA
+544 IMQRDLE
-551 GAFRCYEAA
+551 GAFSCYESA

-569 AYIEMI
+569 AYVEMI

-580 LGDRVRAAHVLQR
+580 MGDLARAAHILQR
-593 AVDNVP
+593 AVDQLP
-599 AARAR
+599 AESERLRQFYEEIQMRALGR
-604 LQRLYGSLFNRAGA
+604 
-618 ALQ
+618 

>member
-1 MSWVLYNKGVQA
+1 MIAGLQA
-13 MLHGRRVANLPPPYL
+13 GRL
-28 GGLVFALALAV
+28 GWLVFALALAL
-39 RVAYIFELEAS
+39 RVAYIFEADAS
-50 PLFVHPAV
+50 PLFEHPAV

-70 AAGNWLGV
+70 AAGNWLGI

-88 YPYFLGAVQVLFAE
+88 YPYFLGAVKVLFPE
-102 SFFYAVRFGQ
+102 SFFYAVRFVQ

-118 VCTMS
+118 VCAMS

-148 LIFFDGELLPAGLA
+148 LIFFDGELLPASLA
-162 TFVNLLALV
+162 AFVDLLALV

-185 LAAGAAF
+185 LGAGAAF
-192 GVGALAVPTVLAFAV
+192 GVGALAVPTVLTFAV
-207 AVPVVLLWVAPGR
+207 AVPIVLLWRAPCRQGLI
-220 KGWGWAGAFV
+220 WTGAFA
-230 LGVVLAIAPV
+230 LGVILAVTPV

-270 AATVAIRPGWEWD
+270 AETVAIRPGWEWD

-308 WSYIREDPMAWLGL
+308 WDYIKGDPTGWLGL
-322 MGYKLGAF
+322 MGHKLGAF

-341 IYFWRTYSKVLSA
+341 IYFWRTYSNVLSA
-354 TLWKAGLAFPFGV
+354 TLWKAGIAFPFGL

-372 LWGMLLSV
+372 LWGMLLSL
-380 RRIGPTWPLLYVLSY
+380 RRIGPTWPLLFVLSY
-395 GLGVIAFFVA
+395 CLGVVAFFVA

-415 LMVFAAYGLWTLWAW
+415 LLVFAAYGLWALWDW
-430 GRAGCWRSLGLG
+430 VRAGRWRSLGLG
-442 LVVCSAFGLAAN
+442 LAVCLAFAFAAN
-454 SHLTPMDMEGDA
+454 SHLAPMDMEGDA
-466 AIHYNLGNAHAAAGD
+466 AIHYNLGNAYAEAGD
-481 NQRALVAFE
+481 KKRALAAFE
-490 HSVAKDPQ
+490 RAVAEDPE

-507 GIKGALGDLSGAEEI
+507 GVKAALGDLIGGGEI
-522 FARLTREVPK
+522 FARVAQKAPRQV
-532 QAEPWLNLAHVR
+532 EPWMNLAHVR
-544 IVQRDLA
+544 IMQRDLE
-551 GAFRCYEAA
+551 GAFSCYESA

-569 AYIEMI
+569 AYVEMI

-580 LGDRVRAAHVLQR
+580 MGDLARAAHILQR
-593 AVDNVP
+593 AVDQLP
-599 AARAR
+599 AESERLRQFYEEIQMRALGR
-604 LQRLYGSLFNRAGA
+604 
-618 ALQ
+618 

>member
-1 MSWVLYNKGVQA
+1 MIAGLQA
-13 MLHGRRVANLPPPYL
+13 GRL
-28 GGLVFALALAV
+28 GWLVFALALAL
-39 RVAYIFELEAS
+39 RVAYIFEADAS
-50 PLFVHPAV
+50 PLFEHPAV

-70 AAGNWLGV
+70 AAGNWLGI

-88 YPYFLGAVQVLFAE
+88 YPYFLGAVKVLFSE
-102 SFFYAVRFGQ
+102 SFFYAVRFVQ

-118 VCTMS
+118 VCAMS

-148 LIFFDGELLPAGLA
+148 LIFFDGELLPASLA
-162 TFVNLLALV
+162 AFVDLLALV

-185 LAAGAAF
+185 LGAGAAF
-192 GVGALAVPTVLAFAV
+192 GVGALAVPTVLTFAV
-207 AVPVVLLWVAPGR
+207 AVPIVLLWRAPRQRGLI
-220 KGWGWAGAFV
+220 WTGAFG
-230 LGVVLAIAPV
+230 LGVILAVTPV

-270 AATVAIRPGWEWD
+270 AETVAIRPGWEWD
-283 DLVTQ
+283 ELVTQ

-308 WSYIREDPMAWLGL
+308 WDYIKGDPTGWLGL
-322 MGYKLGAF
+322 MGHKLGAF

-341 IYFWRTYSKVLSA
+341 IYFWRTYSNVLSA
-354 TLWKAGLAFPFGV
+354 TLWKAGIAFPFGL

-372 LWGMLLSV
+372 LWGMLLSL
-380 RRIGPTWPLLYVLSY
+380 RRVGPTWPLLYVLSY
-395 GLGVIAFFVA
+395 CLGVVAFFVA

-415 LMVFAAYGLWTLWAW
+415 LLVFAAYGLWALWAW
-430 GRAGCWRSLGLG
+430 VRAGCWRSLGLG
-442 LVVCSAFGLAAN
+442 LAVCLAFAFAAN
-454 SHLTPMDMEGDA
+454 SHLAPMDMEGDA
-466 AIHYNLGNAHAAAGD
+466 AIHYNLGNAYAEAGD
-481 NQRALVAFE
+481 KKRALAAFE
-490 HSVAKDPQ
+490 RAVAEDPE

-507 GIKGALGDLSGAEEI
+507 GVKAALGDLIGGGEI
-522 FARLTREVPK
+522 FARVAQKAPRQV
-532 QAEPWLNLAHVR
+532 EPWMNLAHVR
-544 IVQRDLA
+544 IMQRDLE
-551 GAFRCYEAA
+551 GAFSCYESA

-569 AYIEMI
+569 AYVEMI

-580 LGDRVRAAHVLQR
+580 MGDLARAAHILQR
-593 AVDNVP
+593 AVDQLP
-599 AARAR
+599 AASERLRQFYEEIQMRALGR
-604 LQRLYGSLFNRAGA
+604 
-618 ALQ
+618 

>member
-1 MSWVLYNKGVQA
+1 MIAGLQA
-13 MLHGRRVANLPPPYL
+13 GRL
-28 GGLVFALALAV
+28 GWLVFALALAL
-39 RVAYIFELEAS
+39 RVAYILEADAS
-50 PLFVHPAV
+50 PLFEHPAV

-70 AAGNWLGV
+70 AAGNWLGI

-88 YPYFLGAVQVLFAE
+88 YPYFLGAVKVLFPE
-102 SFFYAVRFGQ
+102 SFFYAVRFVQ

-118 VCTMS
+118 VCAMS

-148 LIFFDGELLPAGLA
+148 LIFFDGELLPASLA
-162 TFVNLLALV
+162 AFVDLLALV

-185 LAAGAAF
+185 LGAGAAF
-192 GVGALAVPTVLAFAV
+192 GVGALAVPTVLTFAV
-207 AVPVVLLWVAPGR
+207 AVPIVLLWRAPRRQGLI
-220 KGWGWAGAFV
+220 WAGAFA
-230 LGVVLAIAPV
+230 LGVVLAVTPV

-270 AATVAIRPGWEWD
+270 AETVAIRPGWEWD
-283 DLVTQ
+283 ELVTQ

-308 WSYIREDPMAWLGL
+308 WDYIKGDPTGWLGL
-322 MGYKLGAF
+322 MGHKLGAF

-341 IYFWRTYSKVLSA
+341 IYFWRTYSNVLSA
-354 TLWKAGLAFPFGV
+354 SLWKAGIAFPFGL

-372 LWGMLLSV
+372 LWGMLLSL
-380 RRIGPTWPLLYVLSY
+380 RRIGPTWPLLFVLSY
-395 GLGVIAFFVA
+395 CLGVVAFFVA

-415 LMVFAAYGLWTLWAW
+415 LLVFAAYGLWALWDW
-430 GRAGCWRSLGLG
+430 VRAGRWRSLGLG
-442 LVVCSAFGLAAN
+442 LAVCLAFAFAAN
-454 SHLTPMDMEGDA
+454 SHLAPMDMEGDA
-466 AIHYNLGNAHAAAGD
+466 AIHYNLGNAYAEAGD
-481 NQRALVAFE
+481 KKRALAAFE
-490 HSVAKDPQ
+490 RAVAEDPE

-507 GIKGALGDLSGAEEI
+507 GVKAALGDLIGGGEI
-522 FARLTREVPK
+522 FARVAQKAPRQV
-532 QAEPWLNLAHVR
+532 EPWMNLAHVR
-544 IVQRDLA
+544 IMQRDLE
-551 GAFRCYEAA
+551 GAFSCYESA

-569 AYIEMI
+569 AYVEMI

-580 LGDRVRAAHVLQR
+580 MGDLARAAHILQR
-593 AVDNVP
+593 AVDQLP
-599 AARAR
+599 AESERLRQFYEEIQMRALGR
-604 LQRLYGSLFNRAGA
+604 
-618 ALQ
+618 

>member
-1 MSWVLYNKGVQA
+1 MIAGLQA
-13 MLHGRRVANLPPPYL
+13 GRL
-28 GGLVFALALAV
+28 GWLVFALALAL
-39 RVAYIFELEAS
+39 RVAYILEADAS
-50 PLFVHPAV
+50 PLFEHPAV

-88 YPYFLGAVQVLFAE
+88 YPYFLGAVKVLFPE
-102 SFFYAVRFGQ
+102 SFFYAVRFAQ

-118 VCTMS
+118 VCAMS

-148 LIFFDGELLPAGLA
+148 LIFFDGELLPASLA
-162 TFVNLLALV
+162 AFVDLLALV

-185 LAAGAAF
+185 LGAGAAF
-192 GVGALAVPTVLAFAV
+192 GVGALAVPTVLTFAV
-207 AVPVVLLWVAPGR
+207 AVPIVLLWRAPCRQGLI
-220 KGWGWAGAFV
+220 WTGAFA
-230 LGVVLAIAPV
+230 LGVILAVTPV

-270 AATVAIRPGWEWD
+270 AETVAIRPGWEWD

-288 PARAGIERPSAKSAY
+288 PARAGMERPSAKSAY

-308 WSYIREDPMAWLGL
+308 WGYIKGDPTGWLGL
-322 MGYKLGAF
+322 MGHKLGAF

-341 IYFWRTYSKVLSA
+341 IYFWRTYSNVLSA
-354 TLWKAGLAFPFGV
+354 SLWKAGIAFPFGL

-372 LWGMLLSV
+372 LWGMLLSL
-380 RRIGPTWPLLYVLSY
+380 RRIGPTWPLLYALSY
-395 GLGVIAFFVA
+395 CLGVVAFFVA

-415 LMVFAAYGLWTLWAW
+415 LIVFAAYGLWALWDW
-430 GRAGCWRSLGLG
+430 GRGGRWRSLGLG
-442 LVVCSAFGLAAN
+442 LAVCLAFAFAAN
-454 SHLTPMDMEGDA
+454 SHLAPMDMEGDA
-466 AIHYNLGNAHAAAGD
+466 AIHYNLGNAYAEAGD
-481 NQRALVAFE
+481 KKRALAAFE
-490 HSVAKDPQ
+490 RAVAEDPE

-507 GIKGALGDLSGAEEI
+507 GVKAALGDLIGGEEI
-522 FARLTREVPK
+522 FARVAQKAPRQV
-532 QAEPWLNLAHVR
+532 EPWMNLAHVR
-544 IVQRDLA
+544 IMQRDLE
-551 GAFRCYEAA
+551 GAFSSYESA

-569 AYIEMI
+569 AYVEMI

-580 LGDRVRAAHVLQR
+580 MGDLARAAHILQR
-593 AVDNVP
+593 AVDQLP
-599 AARAR
+599 AESERLRQFYEEIQMRALGR
-604 LQRLYGSLFNRAGA
+604 
-618 ALQ
+618 

>member
-1 MSWVLYNKGVQA
+1 MIAGLQA
-13 MLHGRRVANLPPPYL
+13 GRL
-28 GGLVFALALAV
+28 GWLVFALALAL
-39 RVAYIFELEAS
+39 RVAYIFEADAS
-50 PLFVHPAV
+50 PLFEHPAV

-88 YPYFLGAVQVLFAE
+88 YPYFLGAVKVLFPE
-102 SFFYAVRFGQ
+102 SFFYAVRFVQ

-118 VCTMS
+118 VCAMS

-148 LIFFDGELLPAGLA
+148 LIFFDGELLPASLA
-162 TFVNLLALV
+162 AFVDLLALV

-185 LAAGAAF
+185 LGAGAAF
-192 GVGALAVPTVLAFAV
+192 GVGALAVPTVLTFAV
-207 AVPVVLLWVAPGR
+207 AVPIVLLWRAPCRQGLI
-220 KGWGWAGAFV
+220 WTGAFA
-230 LGVVLAIAPV
+230 LGVILAVTPV

-270 AATVAIRPGWEWD
+270 AETVAIRPGWEWD

-308 WSYIREDPMAWLGL
+308 WDYIKGDPTGWLGL
-322 MGYKLGAF
+322 MGHKLGAF

-341 IYFWRTYSKVLSA
+341 IYFWRTYSNVLSA
-354 TLWKAGLAFPFGV
+354 SLWKAGIAFPFGL

-372 LWGMLLSV
+372 LWGMLLSL
-380 RRIGPTWPLLYVLSY
+380 RRIGPTWPLLYALSY
-395 GLGVIAFFVA
+395 CLGVVAFFVA

-415 LMVFAAYGLWTLWAW
+415 LLVFAAYGLWALWDW
-430 GRAGCWRSLGLG
+430 VRAGRWRSLGLG
-442 LVVCSAFGLAAN
+442 LAVCLAFAFAAN
-454 SHLTPMDMEGDA
+454 SHLAPMDMEGDA
-466 AIHYNLGNAHAAAGD
+466 AIHYNLGNAYAEAGD
-481 NQRALVAFE
+481 KKRALAAFE
-490 HSVAKDPQ
+490 RAVAEDPE

-507 GIKGALGDLSGAEEI
+507 GVKAALGDLIGGGEI
-522 FARLTREVPK
+522 FARVAQKAPRQV
-532 QAEPWLNLAHVR
+532 EPWMNLAHVR
-544 IVQRDLA
+544 IMQRDLE
-551 GAFRCYEAA
+551 GAFSCYESA

-569 AYIEMI
+569 AYVEMI

-580 LGDRVRAAHVLQR
+580 MGDLARAAHILQR
-593 AVDNVP
+593 AVDQLP
-599 AARAR
+599 AESERLRQFYEEIQMRALGR
-604 LQRLYGSLFNRAGA
+604 
-618 ALQ
+618 